1 MRKKLRQR
9 KFVEAVFDVR
19 CHAEVSY
26 FSAECGS
33 LHIVEEISLIGPLM
47 TVTNTVVVGQ
57 VYVCVCMWYNALFCL
72 HVRR

>member
-47 TVTNTVVVGQ
+47 TVTNTVP
-57 VYVCVCMWYNALFCL
+57 
-72 HVRR
+72 